1 MASTNS
7 TYRRTRTVTHQRQ
20 VPHTINGL
28 TKLVTENYTV
38 DEPVPPRD
46 WDLAVRNAV
55 TAATALTVAGSI
67 AWSTDSIGSLLGRT
81 VNPAIAYTAAAVFDL
96 AWITCMALEWLA
108 RYDRR
113 KASLP
118 RKLGY
123 VALIIAMLAVATNG
137 WLAGGKGAFVVGLIG
152 AFVSAIAKGMWTMAM
167 RAFGSTLDDR
177 SQQWVEARFSDVQA
191 RLATAAATRELAR
204 VEGTIAGYEDTFGTP
219 AVLPQTEEEPASVL
233 AAADGTV
240 RAAIAIARHTL
251 GADASPAQI
260 AAQLVLAKVLPDTET
275 AVRVVAEEMVRDGAH
290 HGAPQVTGMSKA
302 SAITT
307 IADWCGDGAPSD
319 IVVRVLAHQAVEVT
333 DSQVRNEISRA
344 ASRARKKAPAK
355 VDTFGFGKP

>member
-1 MASTNS
+1 MANMNS
-7 TYRRTRTVTHQRQ
+7 TLRRTRKVTRERL
-20 VPHTINGL
+20 VPHTINGI

-55 TAATALTVAGSI
+55 TAATVLTVAGSI

-137 WLAGGKGAFVVGLIG
+137 WLAGGKGAFFVGLIG
-152 AFVSAIAKGMWTMAM
+152 AFVSAIAKGMWTMTM
-167 RAFGSTLDDR
+167 RTFGSTLDDR

-204 VEGTIAGYEDTFGTP
+204 VEGTIAGYEDTFEAP
-219 AVLPQTEEEPASVL
+219 AALPQVGEEP

-251 GADASPAQI
+251 GPDASPAQI
-260 AAQLVLAKVLPDTET
+260 AAQLVLAKVLPDAET

-319 IVVRVLAHQAVEVT
+319 IIIRVLAHQAVEVT

-355 VDTFGFGKP
+355 AATFGFGKP